1 MVLRIHEPPC
11 NDAHVVCNTMAPKR
25 RNTEDAGVAPQKR
38 SRNSTVTPSS
48 VTSILKA
55 NIFGGAAEDAPD
67 QDYATDDP
75 TDYKVNFTDNGTLR
89 AESEARRQ
97 WNYVCPT
104 CSQRFNRPCRL
115 ETHMRSHNK
124 ERPFI
129 CTEPGCDK
137 TFPRKD
143 HLQRHLKNAHSDP
156 ATERTFTCD
165 WNGCGKS
172 FTSNGRLQR
181 HRDVH
186 ESKLYCT
193 GFPPCNEAF
202 RKAKALEAHVKSR
215 HMDVKPFTCSHV
227 DQETGEKCTSGFQ
240 SEGALQRHMG
250 RTHADMQEQGHF
262 CMLCATAGVEADT
275 MQTEPVDSFTI
286 PPHLPS
292 FATKGELNVHTA
304 ECHPPVCTQCGQ
316 KFKTASNLKTHFDT
330 VHGHPQN
337 EAQFPCPRPGC
348 ESVFNRKHNL
358 TVHIQTVHDKQFR
371 YSCTSDALQNSKH
384 PDLQAWNGEN
394 ACGAS
399 FKAKSS
405 LDQHV
410 RTNHLGLG
418 NRKQLRKAAKS
429 KKKPEPSML
438 TMLTGVG
445 YEQGREVPC
454 LVKTCEYRFY
464 MDRDLRRHLLAEHY
478 MPEDEIEEMLRE
490 RDAVSGGQFW
500 IGGFDDSLSMLDSA
514 TPSMPETPAPYLTE
528 GNMPMLPYS
537 DFKSMD
543 GQNAFFDQQFDQLSL
558 MKDNAEMDM
567 AMGLSHLPPASDAQ
581 ASLQWDMLA
590 PVEQYNSDLSR
601 G

>member
-1 MVLRIHEPPC
+1 MALRIHEPPVR
-11 NDAHVVCNTMAPKR
+11 NKPRFAGIAMASKR
-25 RNTEDAGVAPQKR
+25 KITEENGLVPQKK
-38 SRNSTVTPSS
+38 SRKS
-48 VTSILKA
+48 
-55 NIFGGAAEDAPD
+55 AAEETHE
-67 QDYATDDP
+67 QDYASDDSA
-75 TDYKVNFTDNGTLR
+75 DYKVNYTDNGMLR
-89 AESEARRQ
+89 AESEARRA

-124 ERPFI
+124 ERPFA
-129 CTEPGCDK
+129 CAEPGCDK

-181 HRDVH
+181 HRDAH
-186 ESKLYCT
+186 DSKFYCT
-193 GFPPCNEAF
+193 DFPPCNEAF
-202 RKAKALEAHVKSR
+202 RKAKALEAHVRSQ
-215 HMDVKPFTCSHV
+215 HLEVKPYTCSRV
-227 DQETGEKCTSGFQ
+227 DEETGERCTSGFQ
-240 SEGALQRHMG
+240 TEGALQRHME
-250 RTHADMQEQGHF
+250 RVHEYTQEQGHF
-262 CMLCATAGVEADT
+262 CMLCVTGAEPET
-275 MQTEPVDSFTI
+275 MQVESGETLTVPTQ
-286 PPHLPS
+286 LPS
-292 FATKGELNVHTA
+292 FATKEELEAHTT
-304 ECHPPVCTQCGQ
+304 ECHPPVCTECGQ

-330 VHGHPQN
+330 AHGDPKEQLQY
-337 EAQFPCPRPGC
+337 ACPRLGC

-371 YSCTSDALQNSKH
+371 YSCTSDALQSSKH
-384 PDLQAWNGEN
+384 ADLKAWNGEN

-410 RTNHLGLG
+410 RTHHLGLG

-454 LVKTCEYRFY
+454 LVKTCGYRFY
-464 MDRDLRRHLLAEHY
+464 MDRDLRRHLLAEHNI
-478 MPEDEIEEMLRE
+478 PEDEIEEMIQE

-500 IGGFDDSLSMLDSA
+500 IGGFDDSMNMFDSA
-514 TPSMPETPAPYLTE
+514 TPSMPETPAPYFME
-528 GNMPMLPYS
+528 GNTSMLPYP
-537 DFKSMD
+537 DPKGMD
-543 GQNAFFDQQFDQLSL
+543 THNGFFDQLSL
-558 MKDNAEMDM
+558 MKDDAEMDM
-567 AMGLSHLPPASDAQ
+567 AMGLGHLPPAMDAQ
-581 ASLQWDMLA
+581 EGLQWDMLA
-590 PVEQYNSDLSR
+590 PVEQYNSDLA
-601 G
+601 